1 VFKRSRSVVALA
13 AACTLVAA
21 CDGLKEALTA
31 HVDVVARAGSQELS
45 VTRLADLMGNAK
57 IQIPPTRENTKIV
70 ADLWAG
76 YQQLAMA
83 SARGDS
89 LKDKKLIDEAIRPIL
104 NASREQ
110 KFMQQVVASYK
121 ADSGSE
127 AEYNQAAGGL
137 LAARHILLSFPPA
150 ATATQ
155 KDSVRKRAE
164 SIRAQVTTANFTDM
178 AKKYSGDPG
187 VTQNNGNYGVFPR
200 EQMVPEFSN
209 ATAALKP
216 GEISAPVA
224 SQFGYH
230 IIQRLTYPEVKA
242 EFAQKHAELS
252 RGKSDSVYM
261 AKLDSTAKFEVKPNA
276 VSAVRTA
283 AQEPEKHWKDNTTLV
298 SFKGG
303 DLSVGE
309 FLDWVQMLPPQSR
322 IMQQIPTAPDS
333 LLKPFVKNMAQR
345 EVILQRADSAK
356 VDITPEERA
365 QLYNDFQTLI
375 VRMWQ
380 GIDIDPK
387 SLADS
392 AKSAAERERLAAARV
407 ERYLD
412 NILAGQAQPVPV
424 PVPLKKILDS
434 KYEAS
439 VNSAGVDRAV
449 ERAQKVRQAS
459 DSARAASQPK
469 SQIPL
474 PGAPTPGGPPGGA
487 RPAPQPTQPP
497 PAQPPVPAPKKP

>member
-1 VFKRSRSVVALA
+1 MRAPSRSAVALA
-13 AACTLVAA
+13 ATCTLLAA

-45 VTRLADLMGNAK
+45 VERLANLMGNAK

-76 YQQLAMA
+76 YQQLAYA
-83 SARGDS
+83 AAHSDS
-89 LKDKKLIDEAIRPIL
+89 LGDKKLIDEAVRPIL

-110 KFMQQVVASYK
+110 KFMQQIVSSYK

-164 SIRAQVTTANFTDM
+164 TIRAQVTTANFTDM

-187 VTQNNGNYGVFPR
+187 VAQNSGNYGVFPR
-200 EQMVPEFSN
+200 EQMVSEFSN

-261 AKLDSTAKFEVKPNA
+261 SQLDSSAKFEVKANA
-276 VSAVRTA
+276 VSAVKSA

-298 SFKGG
+298 TFKGG
-303 DLSVGE
+303 EMTVGE
-309 FLDWVQMLPPQSR
+309 FLDWVQMLPPQQR

-333 LLKPFVKNMAQR
+333 LLKPFIKNMAQR
-345 EVILQRADSAK
+345 EVILLRADSAK
-356 VDITPEERA
+356 VDVTPEERT
-365 QLYNDFQTLI
+365 QLYNDFQQLV

-380 GIDIDPK
+380 GIDVDPK

-392 AKSAAERERLAAARV
+392 AKNTPERERLAAARV

-412 NILAGQAQPVPV
+412 NVLAGQAQPVPV
-424 PVPLKKILDS
+424 PVPLKKILDG

-449 ERAQKVRQAS
+449 ERAQKVRQVA
-459 DSARAASQPK
+459 DSARAANQPK

-474 PGAPTPGGPPGGA
+474 PGMPPGGA
-487 RPAPQPTQPP
+487 APVQPQPTPP
-497 PAQPPVPAPKKP
+497 PATQPAPPAPKKP